1 MSLEPNATLV
11 LNSGR
16 CCFRFDMSD
25 LLRVED
31 QQTTNRS
38 LRQCPNFGENLRRYH
53 SPVENLK
60 ITDLT
65 FL

>member
-1 MSLEPNATLV
+1 
-11 LNSGR
+11 
-16 CCFRFDMSD
+16 MSD